1 VGSELLK
8 VCDVLGRQLRVAA
21 YNTLT
26 LWLRTSK
33 CGSCVELISEQLV
46 PVMMQDILFEKEAVT
61 LNVSATC
68 SMWLCN
74 LCHKTYFNPLITL
87 ACWIAI

>member
-1 VGSELLK
+1 M
-8 VCDVLGRQLRVAA
+8 CDVLGRQLRIAA

-46 PVMMQDILFEKEAVT
+46 PVVMQDIWFEKEAVT
-61 LNVSATC
+61 LNVSAIC
-68 SMWLCN
+68 SMWQYN
-74 LCHKTYFNPLITL
+74 FCHKTYFNPLSTL
-87 ACWIAI
+87 VC